1 MEERALVQI
10 VIEELRLGALALFH
24 ARNAALLL
32 EPVEHETEHINIV
45 ARGRI
50 VHGIL
55 VDHALIAHHQRRNGA
70 LVPGERAVDDHDRQP
85 RGGHVLLCPG
95 IDDAEFRHV
104 HRVREDL
111 RGHITHDRHAAGLRH
126 ILPRRT
132 EDRVVGAVI
141 KILCLR
147 RERKLLLRRD
157 AVKAGS
163 LARCRD
169 VHAAV
174 FSRFLRGDIG
184 KVAGHGVIGRVALG
198 GQIERDHRKLERRA
212 ALQKQDLV
220 RVRHGERLFELR
232 FCRGKYIHKFPAAV
246 AHLHHGET
254 AAVIVQQ
261 LGCRRLQHFRRQ
273 HGRPGGEIEY
283 VLAVHG
289 WISFPVFPGSR
300 GYSDLVYY
308 IPNELVCQS
317 AVPTS
322 ISPRTPVIFTF
333 LTTPCGMSPGTA
345 TSV

>member
-1 MEERALVQI
+1 M
-10 VIEELRLGALALFH
+10 
-24 ARNAALLL
+24 
-32 EPVEHETEHINIV
+32 
-45 ARGRI
+45 
-50 VHGIL
+50 
-55 VDHALIAHHQRRNGA
+55 
-70 LVPGERAVDDHDRQP
+70 PGERAVDDHDRQP
-85 RGGHVLLCPG
+85 RGGHIFLRPG
-95 IDDAEFRHV
+95 IDDAVFRHV

-111 RGHITHDRHAAGLRH
+111 RGHVAHERHAAGLRH

-147 RERKLLLRRD
+147 RERELGLRRD

-169 VHAAV
+169 MHAAV
-174 FSRFLRGDIG
+174 LFRFLRGDIG
-184 KVAGHGVIGRVALG
+184 KIAGHGVIGRVALG

-261 LGCRRLQHFRRQ
+261 FGCRRLQHLRRQ
-273 HGRPGGEIEY
+273 YGRPGGEIEY

-333 LTTPCGMSPGTA
+333 FTTPCGMSPGTA